1 MKVGDKITYTYIKR
15 IKKWMECPVC
25 HQKMTFKKTE
35 KAWKCNSCSYYIPEA
50 DFLDDFVFWFCD
62 GCGEYL
68 NIQKGFDRNE
78 EEWICTKCGFKNNT
92 TFSNIK
98 GECKDC
104 GKILD
109 NPDATICSD
118 CKIIR
123 MNNPVSVSLLSG
135 DRKPQICFLGNHHS
149 GDGNLY
155 HKSFRM

>member
-15 IKKWMECPVC
+15 IKKWMECPAC
-25 HQKMTFKKTE
+25 HQKMTFKKME
-35 KAWKCNSCSYYIPEA
+35 KAWKCNSCSYFIPEA

-68 NIQKGFDRNE
+68 NIQNGFDRNGK
-78 EEWICTKCGFKNNT
+78 EWICTKCGFKNDT

-109 NPDATICSD
+109 NPDATICRD
-118 CKIIR
+118 CKTIR
-123 MNNPVSVSLLSG
+123 MRKAQIAMETAAEICYSLADSLNESNNREYEEDKWL
-135 DRKPQICFLGNHHS
+135 D
-149 GDGNLY
+149 
-155 HKSFRM
+155 